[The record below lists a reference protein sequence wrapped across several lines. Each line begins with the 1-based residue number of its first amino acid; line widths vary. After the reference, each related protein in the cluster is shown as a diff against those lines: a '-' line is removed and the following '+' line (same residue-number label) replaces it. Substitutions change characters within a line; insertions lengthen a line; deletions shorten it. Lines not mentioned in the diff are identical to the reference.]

1 MDLEG
6 RMSFLVEWYD
16 TAASIARQYQ
26 LFFYPEDNSV
36 EMFDIKNRKVFLK
49 RTVCQSVTPADLY
62 VGSTVTVYARQLR
75 VVGCGDQATTRTLTS
90 ARESTYAM
98 IKPDAYVHIGKI
110 LTMIFKAG
118 FTLNNLKM
126 LKLDRATA
134 ESFYGE
140 HVGKPFFERL
150 VSFMTEDAVVAMEL
164 AGKDAIPKWRGLLGP
179 TNTAVAK
186 EQAPDSI
193 RGRFGTDGTRNAA
206 HGSDSKASAAR
217 ETGFFFGSDAQSLPT
232 TACFTFCTLCLIKPR
247 AITEGTAGEII
258 DAILQAGFEIS
269 AMRLVRLDL
278 ANAQEFLEV
287 YKGVVPEYRAITEM
301 LSSGPVIAMEIRG
314 EDVVNN
320 FRAFCGPADP
330 EIAKALRPTTLRAR
344 FGSDKIHNG
353 VHCTDLPEDGV
364 LEVITDPHFHLR
376 FHFFYRIFTFKKNN
390 FCLLS

>member
-217 ETGFFFGSDAQSLPT
+217 VRFLSPVSEDIDISIILSEFYGERLSCFLHSVTRGSFPDSIFF
-232 TACFTFCTLCLIKPR
+232 
-247 AITEGTAGEII
+247 
-258 DAILQAGFEIS
+258 
-269 AMRLVRLDL
+269 V
-278 ANAQEFLEV
+278 
-287 YKGVVPEYRAITEM
+287 
-301 LSSGPVIAMEIRG
+301 
-314 EDVVNN
+314 
-320 FRAFCGPADP
+320 
-330 EIAKALRPTTLRAR
+330 TLRQN
-344 FGSDKIHNG
+344 I
-353 VHCTDLPEDGV
+353 V
-364 LEVITDPHFHLR
+364 LMNRCSL
-376 FHFFYRIFTFKKNN
+376 FF
-390 FCLLS
+390 LSFLC